1 MEDRLINFEFEELW
15 YLFKKKFWIIIVVT
29 AITTSL
35 AVVKVSK
42 LQPNYS
48 ATAKVFIGNGN
59 DMLQVYSESEL
70 SYYSQFLTIFSEI
83 SKIDGF
89 LDNTLKKNKIDKT
102 SLEVASSLS
111 FASSAN
117 TPIVNIYYSSYTDYQ
132 MAETLDAVCE
142 VLIDKVKEIMPAT
155 NPTILSEAKVATIY
169 PNKTKLPIM
178 AFAAGIILSIGLI
191 LVLDYLDTRIISKKQ
206 LVKIVPVPVLGSIP
220 IEEKEFRKEIKN
232 VRNQEN
238 AKVSISGSI

>member
-1 MEDRLINFEFEELW
+1 MEERLINFEFEEVW

-142 VLIDKVKEIMPAT
+142 VLLDKVKEIMPAT

-206 LVKIVPVPVLGSIP
+206 LEKIVPVPVLGSIP

>member
-1 MEDRLINFEFEELW
+1 MEDRLFDFEEIF

-42 LQPNYS
+42 LQPSYS
-48 ATAKVFIGNGN
+48 ATAKIFMGNGN

-70 SYYSQFLTIFSEI
+70 SYYSQFITIFSEI

-89 LDNTLKKNKIDKT
+89 LDDTLKEHKIDKT
-102 SLEVASSLS
+102 SLEVASALS
-111 FASSAN
+111 FSASAN

-142 VLIDKVKEIMPAT
+142 QLLDKVKEIMPET

-169 PNKTKLPIM
+169 PNKTKLPII

-206 LVKIVPVPVLGSIP
+206 LEKIVPVPVLGSIP
-220 IEEKEFRKEIKN
+220 VEEKKFRKESKN
-232 VRNQEN
+232 VCNQEN
-238 AKVSISGSI
+238 AKIPISGSL

>member
-15 YLFKKKFWIIIVVT
+15 YLFKKKFWIIIVITV
-29 AITTSL
+29 ITTSL
-35 AVVKVSK
+35 AVLKVSK
-42 LQPNYS
+42 LQPSYS
-48 ATAKVFIGNGN
+48 ASAKVFMGNGI
-59 DMLQVYSESEL
+59 DIYSESEL
-70 SYYSQFLTIFSEI
+70 SYYSQFITIFSEI

-89 LDNTLKKNKIDKT
+89 LDDTLKKHKIDNT
-102 SLEVASSLS
+102 SLEVASALS
-111 FASSAN
+111 FESSAN

-142 VLIDKVKEIMPAT
+142 VLLDKVKEIMPTT

-169 PNKTKLPIM
+169 PNKTKLPII
-178 AFAAGIILSIGLI
+178 AFGVGIILSIGLI

-206 LVKIVPVPVLGSIP
+206 LEKIVPVPVLGCIP
-220 IEEKEFRKEIKN
+220 VEEKEFRKEVKN

-238 AKVSISGSI
+238 TKVSISGSI

>member
-1 MEDRLINFEFEELW
+1 MEDRLFDFEEIF

-42 LQPNYS
+42 LQPSYS
-48 ATAKVFIGNGN
+48 ATAKIFMGNGN

-70 SYYSQFLTIFSEI
+70 SYYSQFITIFSEI

-89 LDNTLKKNKIDKT
+89 LDDTLKEHKIDKT
-102 SLEVASSLS
+102 SLEVASALS
-111 FASSAN
+111 FSASAN
-117 TPIVNIYYSSYTDYQ
+117 TPIVNIYYSSYTDDQ

-142 VLIDKVKEIMPAT
+142 VLLDKVKEIMPAT
-155 NPTILSEAKVATIY
+155 NPTILSEAKVTTIY

-206 LVKIVPVPVLGSIP
+206 LEKIVPVPVLGSIP
-220 IEEKEFRKEIKN
+220 VEEKKFRKESKN
-232 VRNQEN
+232 VCNQEN
-238 AKVSISGSI
+238 AKVPISGSL

>member
-1 MEDRLINFEFEELW
+1 MEDRLFDFEEIF

-42 LQPNYS
+42 LQPSYS
-48 ATAKVFIGNGN
+48 ATAKIFMGNGN

-70 SYYSQFLTIFSEI
+70 SYYSQFITIFSEI

-89 LDNTLKKNKIDKT
+89 LDDTLKEHKIDKT
-102 SLEVASSLS
+102 SLEVASALS
-111 FASSAN
+111 FSASAN
-117 TPIVNIYYSSYTDYQ
+117 TPIVNIYYSSYTDDQ

-142 VLIDKVKEIMPAT
+142 VLLDKVKEIMPAT
-155 NPTILSEAKVATIY
+155 NPTILSEAKVTTIY
-169 PNKTKLPIM
+169 PNKTKLPII

-206 LVKIVPVPVLGSIP
+206 LEKIVPVPVLGSIP
-220 IEEKEFRKEIKN
+220 VEEKKFRKESKN
-232 VRNQEN
+232 VCNQEN
-238 AKVSISGSI
+238 AKIPISGSL

>member
-1 MEDRLINFEFEELW
+1 MEDRLFDFEEIF

-42 LQPNYS
+42 LQPSYS
-48 ATAKVFIGNGN
+48 ATAKIFMGNGN

-70 SYYSQFLTIFSEI
+70 SYYSQFITIFSEI

-89 LDNTLKKNKIDKT
+89 LDDTLKEHKIDKT
-102 SLEVASSLS
+102 SLEVASALS
-111 FASSAN
+111 FSASAN
-117 TPIVNIYYSSYTDYQ
+117 TPIVNIYYSSYTDDQ

-142 VLIDKVKEIMPAT
+142 VLLDKVKEIMPTT
-155 NPTILSEAKVATIY
+155 NPTILSEAKVTTIY
-169 PNKTKLPIM
+169 PNKTKLPII

-206 LVKIVPVPVLGSIP
+206 LEKIVPVPVLGSIP
-220 IEEKEFRKEIKN
+220 VEEKKFRKESKN
-232 VRNQEN
+232 VCNQEN
-238 AKVSISGSI
+238 AKIPISGSL

>member
-1 MEDRLINFEFEELW
+1 MEERLINFEFEEVW

-117 TPIVNIYYSSYTDYQ
+117 TPIVNVYYSSYTDYQ

-206 LVKIVPVPVLGSIP
+206 LEKIVPVPVLGSIP

-238 AKVSISGSI
+238 AKVSISGII

>member
-1 MEDRLINFEFEELW
+1 MEDRLFDFEEIF

-42 LQPNYS
+42 LQPSYS
-48 ATAKVFIGNGN
+48 ATAKIFMGNGN

-70 SYYSQFLTIFSEI
+70 SYYSQFITIFSEI

-89 LDNTLKKNKIDKT
+89 LDDTLKEHKIDKT
-102 SLEVASSLS
+102 SLEVASALS
-111 FASSAN
+111 FSASAN
-117 TPIVNIYYSSYTDYQ
+117 TPIVNIYYSSYTDDQ

-142 VLIDKVKEIMPAT
+142 VLIDKVKEIMPTT
-155 NPTILSEAKVATIY
+155 NPTILSEAKVTTIY
-169 PNKTKLPIM
+169 PNKTKLPII

-206 LVKIVPVPVLGSIP
+206 LEKIVPVPVLGSIP
-220 IEEKEFRKEIKN
+220 VEEKKFRKESKN
-232 VRNQEN
+232 VCNQEN
-238 AKVSISGSI
+238 AKIPTSGSL

>member
-1 MEDRLINFEFEELW
+1 MEDRLFDFEEIF

-89 LDNTLKKNKIDKT
+89 LDDTLKKNKIDKT

-117 TPIVNIYYSSYTDYQ
+117 TPIVHIYYASSTDYQ

-142 VLIDKVKEIMPAT
+142 QLLDKVKEIMPET
-155 NPTILSEAKVATIY
+155 NPTILSEARVATIY

-206 LVKIVPVPVLGSIP
+206 LEKIVPVPVLGSIP

>member
-1 MEDRLINFEFEELW
+1 MEERLINFEFEEVW

-59 DMLQVYSESEL
+59 DMFQVYSESEL

-206 LVKIVPVPVLGSIP
+206 LEKIVPVPVLGSIP

-238 AKVSISGSI
+238 AKVSISGNI

>member
-1 MEDRLINFEFEELW
+1 MEERLINFEFEEVW

-206 LVKIVPVPVLGSIP
+206 LEKIVPVPVLGSIP

>member
-1 MEDRLINFEFEELW
+1 MEERLINFEFEEVW

-59 DMLQVYSESEL
+59 DMFQVYSESEL

-206 LVKIVPVPVLGSIP
+206 LEKIVPVPVLGSIP

>member
-1 MEDRLINFEFEELW
+1 MEDRLFDFEEIF

-42 LQPNYS
+42 LQPSYS
-48 ATAKVFIGNGN
+48 ATAKIFMGNGN

-70 SYYSQFLTIFSEI
+70 SYYSQFITIFSEI

-89 LDNTLKKNKIDKT
+89 LDDTLKEHKIDKT
-102 SLEVASSLS
+102 SLEVASALS
-111 FASSAN
+111 FSASAN
-117 TPIVNIYYSSYTDYQ
+117 TPIVNIYYSSYTDDQ

-142 VLIDKVKEIMPAT
+142 VLLDKVKEIMPTT
-155 NPTILSEAKVATIY
+155 NPTILSEAKVTTIY
-169 PNKTKLPIM
+169 PNKTKLPII

-206 LVKIVPVPVLGSIP
+206 LEKIVPVPVLGSIP
-220 IEEKEFRKEIKN
+220 VEEKKFRKESKN
-232 VRNQEN
+232 VCNQEN
-238 AKVSISGSI
+238 AKVPISGSL

>member
-1 MEDRLINFEFEELW
+1 MEDRLFDFEEIF

-42 LQPNYS
+42 LQPSYS
-48 ATAKVFIGNGN
+48 ATAKIFMGNGN

-70 SYYSQFLTIFSEI
+70 SYYSQFITIFSEI

-89 LDNTLKKNKIDKT
+89 LDDTLKKHKIDKT
-102 SLEVASSLS
+102 SLEVASALS
-111 FASSAN
+111 FSASAN

-142 VLIDKVKEIMPAT
+142 QLLDKVKEIMPET

-169 PNKTKLPIM
+169 PNKTKLPII

-191 LVLDYLDTRIISKKQ
+191 LVLDYLDTRIISTKE
-206 LVKIVPVPVLGSIP
+206 LEKIVPVPVLGSIP
-220 IEEKEFRKEIKN
+220 IEEKKFRKESKN
-232 VRNQEN
+232 VCNKED
-238 AKVSISGSI
+238 AKIPVSGGL

>member
-1 MEDRLINFEFEELW
+1 MEERLINFEFEEVW

-42 LQPNYS
+42 LQPSYS

-59 DMLQVYSESEL
+59 DMFQVYSESEL

-206 LVKIVPVPVLGSIP
+206 LEKIVPVPVLGSIP

-238 AKVSISGSI
+238 AKVSISGNI

>member
-1 MEDRLINFEFEELW
+1 
-15 YLFKKKFWIIIVVT
+15 
-29 AITTSL
+29 
-35 AVVKVSK
+35 
-42 LQPNYS
+42 
-48 ATAKVFIGNGN
+48 
-59 DMLQVYSESEL
+59 
-70 SYYSQFLTIFSEI
+70 
-83 SKIDGF
+83 
-89 LDNTLKKNKIDKT
+89 
-102 SLEVASSLS
+102 
-111 FASSAN
+111 
-117 TPIVNIYYSSYTDYQ
+117 

-206 LVKIVPVPVLGSIP
+206 LEKIVPVPVLGSIP

-238 AKVSISGSI
+238 AKVSISGNI

>member
-1 MEDRLINFEFEELW
+1 MEERLINFEFEEVW

-206 LVKIVPVPVLGSIP
+206 LEKIVPVPVLGSIP
-220 IEEKEFRKEIKN
+220 VLEKEFRKESKN
-232 VRNQEN
+232 VCNEKDAN
-238 AKVSISGSI
+238 VPVSGSL

>member
-1 MEDRLINFEFEELW
+1 MEERLINFEFEEVW

-102 SLEVASSLS
+102 SIEVASSLS

-206 LVKIVPVPVLGSIP
+206 LEKIVPVPVLGSIP
-220 IEEKEFRKEIKN
+220 VEEKKFRKESKN
-232 VRNQEN
+232 VCNQEN
-238 AKVSISGSI
+238 AKVPISGSL

>member
-1 MEDRLINFEFEELW
+1 MEDRLFDFEEIF

-42 LQPNYS
+42 LQPSYS
-48 ATAKVFIGNGN
+48 ATAKIFMGNGN

-70 SYYSQFLTIFSEI
+70 SYYSQFITIFSEI

-89 LDNTLKKNKIDKT
+89 LDDTLKKHKIDKT
-102 SLEVASSLS
+102 SLEVASALS
-111 FASSAN
+111 FSSSAN

-142 VLIDKVKEIMPAT
+142 QLLDKVKEIMPET

-169 PNKTKLPIM
+169 PNKTKLPII

-191 LVLDYLDTRIISKKQ
+191 LVLDYLDTRIISTKE
-206 LVKIVPVPVLGSIP
+206 LEKIVPVPVLGSIP
-220 IEEKEFRKEIKN
+220 IEEKKFRKESKN
-232 VRNQEN
+232 VCNKED
-238 AKVSISGSI
+238 AKIPISGGL

>member
-1 MEDRLINFEFEELW
+1 MEERLINFEFEEVW

-206 LVKIVPVPVLGSIP
+206 LEKIVPVPVLGCIP
-220 IEEKEFRKEIKN
+220 VEEKEFRKEVKN

-238 AKVSISGSI
+238 TKVSISGSI

>member
-1 MEDRLINFEFEELW
+1 MEERLINFEFEEVW

-48 ATAKVFIGNGN
+48 ATAKVFMGNGN

-206 LVKIVPVPVLGSIP
+206 LEKIVPVPVLGSIP

>member
-1 MEDRLINFEFEELW
+1 MEEKLINIEFDEVW
-15 YLFKKKFWIIIVVT
+15 YLFKKKFWIIIVIT
-29 AITTSL
+29 AMTTSL

-206 LVKIVPVPVLGSIP
+206 LEKIVPVPVLGSIP
-220 IEEKEFRKEIKN
+220 VLEKEFRKESKN
-232 VRNQEN
+232 VCNKGE
-238 AKVSISGSI
+238 AEVTVSRSL

>member
-1 MEDRLINFEFEELW
+1 MEDKLINIEFEEVW
-15 YLFKKKFWIIIVVT
+15 YLFKKKFWIIIVIT
-29 AITTSL
+29 AMTTSL

-42 LQPNYS
+42 LQPSYS
-48 ATAKVFIGNGN
+48 ASAKVFMGNGN

-89 LDNTLKKNKIDKT
+89 LDDTLKKNKIDKT
-102 SLEVASSLS
+102 SLEVASALS
-111 FASSAN
+111 FSSSAN
-117 TPIVNIYYSSYTDYQ
+117 TPIVNIYYASYTDYQ

-142 VLIDKVKEIMPAT
+142 QLLDKVKEIMPET
-155 NPTILSEAKVATIY
+155 NPTILSEARVATIY

-178 AFAAGIILSIGLI
+178 AFGVGIILSIGLI

-206 LVKIVPVPVLGSIP
+206 LGKIVPVPVLGSIP
-220 IEEKEFRKEIKN
+220 VLEKEFRKESKN
-232 VRNQEN
+232 VYNKGETE
-238 AKVSISGSI
+238 VTVSGSL

>member
-1 MEDRLINFEFEELW
+1 MEDRLFDFEEIF

-42 LQPNYS
+42 LQPSYS
-48 ATAKVFIGNGN
+48 ATAKIFMGNGN

-70 SYYSQFLTIFSEI
+70 SYYSQFITIFSEI

-89 LDNTLKKNKIDKT
+89 LDDTLKEHKIDKT
-102 SLEVASSLS
+102 SLEVASALS
-111 FASSAN
+111 FSASAN
-117 TPIVNIYYSSYTDYQ
+117 TPIVNIYYSSYTDDQ

-142 VLIDKVKEIMPAT
+142 VLLDKVKEIMPAT
-155 NPTILSEAKVATIY
+155 NPIILSEAKVTTIY
-169 PNKTKLPIM
+169 PNKTKLPII

-206 LVKIVPVPVLGSIP
+206 LEKIVPVPVLGSIP
-220 IEEKEFRKEIKN
+220 VEEKKFRKESKN
-232 VRNQEN
+232 VCNQEN
-238 AKVSISGSI
+238 AKIPISGSL

>member
-1 MEDRLINFEFEELW
+1 MEERLINFEFEEVW

-142 VLIDKVKEIMPAT
+142 VLIDKVKEIMPTT

-206 LVKIVPVPVLGSIP
+206 LEKIVPVPVLGSIP